1 MTRVKNLVCF
11 VCLFAASLCAA
22 PALMEGIAAVVDGKP
37 IMRSEFLNSLYQFQ
51 DTPEAAAMT
60 EQQQKEYVLDQ
71 MIEEK
76 VLLSRIDR
84 DSIVVTD
91 AEVDQ
96 RVNAHLEQVKYG
108 NQEYLANTMKVYG
121 LNEQEAFAKMIRE
134 GVGLDTVQYRARLSK
149 QMRQHVEQLK
159 VRQRYVGSISP
170 TKKDVEEFYAKNK
183 DSIPP
188 QYNCVLLS
196 HIQLVIHPDTAIV
209 DSVKKLAEAL
219 IDSLNLGL
227 NFEILAKNHS
237 QDTSAA
243 KGGDLGYFKR
253 GLLDPAFERA
263 LDQLK
268 NGQYSAVPV
277 KTDLGWHIVRVLG
290 RKEDGVRSAHILL
303 RTIPTAADTA
313 AVIQRAD
320 SLQKALKTKEEFSAA
335 AKKLS
340 EDKSSNF
347 QGGLLGWFQ
356 RNEMEPAYVEPVAGL
371 NVGEV
376 SEPVL
381 IDGAYHLFRL
391 DDSRQIRELTLEE
404 DYGKI
409 ESFAA
414 SHLENEKLKTLIKKW
429 RQEVHV
435 DIRMTE

>member
-159 VRQRYVGSISP
+159 VRQRYVGSINP

-209 DSVKKLAEAL
+209 DSVKKLAESL

-320 SLQKALKTKEEFSAA
+320 SLQNALKTKEEFSAA

-347 QGGLLGWFQ
+347 RGGLLGWFQ

-371 NVGEV
+371 NVGEI

-391 DDSRQIRELTLEE
+391 DDSRQIRTLNLEE

-409 ESFAA
+409 ESYTGAY
-414 SHLENEKLKTLIKKW
+414 LETEKLKKLLKKW

>member
-1 MTRVKNLVCF
+1 MTKVKNLVYF
-11 VCLFAASLCAA
+11 VCLFAASLWAA
-22 PALMEGIAAVVDGKP
+22 PVLVEGVAAVVDGKP
-37 IMRSEFLNSLYQFQ
+37 IMRSEFLNNLYQFQ
-51 DTPEAAAMT
+51 ETPEGSAMT

-84 DSIVVTD
+84 DSIVVSD
-91 AEVDQ
+91 AEVEQ
-96 RVNAHLEQVKYG
+96 RVSAHLAQ
-108 NQEYLANTMKVYG
+108 LAASQNIDLATLEKAIRAQLG
-121 LNEQEAFAKMIRE
+121 LSMAQYTDRLFKQIRSHIE
-134 GVGLDTVQYRARLSK
+134 L
-149 QMRQHVEQLK
+149 MK
-159 VRQRYVGSISP
+159 VRQRHVGAVSP
-170 TKKDVEEFYAKNK
+170 TKKEVDAFYKAYK

-196 HIQLVIHPDTAIV
+196 HIQMTIHPDSAIV
-209 DSVKKLAEAL
+209 DSVKKVAETL
-219 IDSLNLGL
+219 IDSLNLGM

-253 GLLDPAFERA
+253 GLLDPSFERA
-263 LDQLK
+263 LDLLK

-320 SLQKALKTKEEFSAA
+320 SLQKSLKTKEEFSAA
-335 AKKLS
+335 AKKFS

-391 DDSRQIRELTLEE
+391 DDSRQIRELNLEE

-414 SHLENEKLKTLIKKW
+414 SHLENEKLKALIKKW

>member
-11 VCLFAASLCAA
+11 VCLLAASLCAA

-159 VRQRYVGSISP
+159 VRQRYVGSINP

-371 NVGEV
+371 NVGEI

-391 DDSRQIRELTLEE
+391 DDSRQIRTLNLEE

-409 ESFAA
+409 ESYTGAY
-414 SHLENEKLKTLIKKW
+414 LETEKLKKLLKKW

>member
-91 AEVDQ
+91 AEVEQ

-159 VRQRYVGSISP
+159 VRQRYVGSINP

-335 AKKLS
+335 AKKRS

-347 QGGLLGWFQ
+347 RGGLLGWFQ

-371 NVGEV
+371 NVGEI

-391 DDSRQIRELTLEE
+391 DDSRQIRTLNLEE

-409 ESFAA
+409 ESYTGAY
-414 SHLENEKLKTLIKKW
+414 LETEKLKKLLKKW

>member
-159 VRQRYVGSISP
+159 VRQRYVGSINP

-371 NVGEV
+371 NVGEI

-391 DDSRQIRELTLEE
+391 DDSRQIRTLNLEE

-409 ESFAA
+409 ESYTGAY
-414 SHLENEKLKTLIKKW
+414 LETEKLKKLLKKW

>member
-11 VCLFAASLCAA
+11 VCLFAASLWAA

-60 EQQQKEYVLDQ
+60 EQQQKDHVLDQ

-84 DSIVVTD
+84 DSIVVTE

-134 GVGLDTVQYRARLSK
+134 GVGLDTVQYKARLFK

-159 VRQRYVGSISP
+159 VRQRYIGAITP
-170 TKKDVEEFYAKNK
+170 TKKDVEEFYEKNK

-209 DSVKKLAEAL
+209 DSVKKLAEAM
-219 IDSLNLGL
+219 IDSLNLGM

-268 NGQYSAVPV
+268 NGQYSAIPV

-356 RNEMEPAYVEPVAGL
+356 RNEMEPAYVDPVAGL
-371 NVGEV
+371 NVGEI

-391 DDSRQIRELTLEE
+391 DDSRQIRTLNLEE

-409 ESFAA
+409 ESYAGA
-414 SHLENEKLKTLIKKW
+414 YMETEKLKNLLKKW

>member
-1 MTRVKNLVCF
+1 MTKVVKFLCLVG
-11 VCLFAASLCAA
+11 LFAASLWAA
-22 PALMEGIAAVVDGKP
+22 PVLMEGVAAVVDGKP
-37 IMRSEFLNSLYQFQ
+37 IMRSEFLNFLYQFQ
-51 DTPEAAAMT
+51 ETPEGAAMT
-60 EQQQKEYVLDQ
+60 EQQQKDYVLDQ
-71 MIEEK
+71 MIDEK

-91 AEVDQ
+91 AEVEQ
-96 RVNAHLEQVKYG
+96 RVDDQIERIIIGNKEKVSAYAANAGISEK
-108 NQEYLANTMKVYG
+108 EALARMIYQDQGITM
-121 LNEQEAFAKMIRE
+121 A
-134 GVGLDTVQYRARLSK
+134 QYRDRLSK
-149 QMRQHVEQLK
+149 QIRSHVELMK
-159 VRQRYVGSISP
+159 VRQRHIGVVNP
-170 TKKDVEEFYAKNK
+170 TKKEVELFYKEHK

-196 HIQLVIHPDTAIV
+196 HIQMTIHPDTAIV
-209 DSVKKLAEAL
+209 DSVKKVAEAL
-219 IDSLNLGL
+219 IDSLNLGM

-268 NGQYSAVPV
+268 NGQYSAIPV

-320 SLQKALKTKEEFSAA
+320 SLQKTLKTKEEFSAA
-335 AKKLS
+335 AKKFS

-347 QGGLLGWFQ
+347 QGGLLGWYQ
-356 RNEMEPAYVEPVAGL
+356 RNEMEPAYVEPVTGL

-391 DDSRQIRELTLEE
+391 DDSRQIRELNLEE

-409 ESFAA
+409 EAIA
-414 SHLENEKLKTLIKKW
+414 SNYMEDKKLKALIKKW
-429 RQEVHV
+429 RQEVNV
-435 DIRMTE
+435 GIRLPE

>member
-60 EQQQKEYVLDQ
+60 EQQQKEHVLDQ

-159 VRQRYVGSISP
+159 VRQRYVGSINP

-313 AVIQRAD
+313 AVIQMAD
-320 SLQKALKTKEEFSAA
+320 SLRKSLKTKEEFSAA

-371 NVGEV
+371 NVGEI

-391 DDSRQIRELTLEE
+391 DDSRQIRTLTLEE

-409 ESFAA
+409 ESYTGAY
-414 SHLENEKLKTLIKKW
+414 LETEKLKNLLKKW

-435 DIRMTE
+435 DIRLTE

>member
-1 MTRVKNLVCF
+1 MNFSRIFSAVFLVCA
-11 VCLFAASLCAA
+11 VLSVSGWSA
-22 PALMEGIAAVVDGKP
+22 PVLMEGIAAVVDGKT
-37 IMRSEFLNSLYQFQ
+37 IMRSEFLNNLYQFQ
-51 DTPEAAAMT
+51 ETPEGSAMT
-60 EQQQKEYVLDQ
+60 EQQQKDYVLEQ

-84 DSIVVTD
+84 DSIVVTE

-96 RVNAHLEQVKYG
+96 RVNAHLSQ
-108 NQEYLANTMKVYG
+108 LASSQNIDMATLEKAIRAQLG
-121 LNEQEAFAKMIRE
+121 LNMA
-134 GVGLDTVQYRARLSK
+134 QYRDRLSK
-149 QMRQHVEQLK
+149 QVRSHIELMK
-159 VRQRYVGSISP
+159 VRQRHVGTVSP
-170 TKKDVEEFYAKNK
+170 TKKEVDAFYKAYK

-196 HIQLVIHPDTAIV
+196 HIQMTIHPDSAIV
-209 DSVKKLAEAL
+209 DSVRKEVELL
-219 IDSLNLGL
+219 IDSLNLGM
-227 NFEILAKNHS
+227 NFEIMAKNHS

-268 NGQYSAVPV
+268 NGQYSAAPV
-277 KTDLGWHIVRVLG
+277 KTDLGWHVVRVLG

-303 RTIPTAADTA
+303 RTIPTAADSA
-313 AVIQRAD
+313 IVIQRAD
-320 SLQKALKTKEEFSAA
+320 SLQKSIKTQKEFYDA
-335 AKKLS
+335 AKKYS

-356 RNEMEPAYVEPVAGL
+356 MNEMEPAYVEPVSRL
-371 NVGEV
+371 SVGEV

-391 DDSRQIRELTLEE
+391 DDSRQLRELTLEE

-409 ESFAA
+409 ESMAA
-414 SHLENEKLKTLIKKW
+414 THLENEKLKALIKKW

-435 DIRMTE
+435 DIRITE

>member
-1 MTRVKNLVCF
+1 MTKVVKFLSLVG
-11 VCLFAASLCAA
+11 LFAASLWAA
-22 PALMEGIAAVVDGKP
+22 PALMEGVAAVVDGKP
-37 IMRSEFLNSLYQFQ
+37 IMRSEFLNFLYQFQ
-51 DTPEAAAMT
+51 ETPEAAAMT
-60 EQQQKEYVLDQ
+60 EQQQKDYVLEQLID
-71 MIEEK
+71 EK

-91 AEVDQ
+91 AEVEQ
-96 RVNAHLEQVKYG
+96 RVDDQIERIKIG
-108 NQEYLANTMKVYG
+108 NKKNVS
-121 LNEQEAFAKMIRE
+121 AFAAKAGVSENEALARMIYQDQGITMAQFR
-134 GVGLDTVQYRARLSK
+134 DRLSK
-149 QMRQHVEQLK
+149 EFRNHIELTK
-159 VRQRYVGSISP
+159 VRQRHIGAINP
-170 TKKDVEEFYAKNK
+170 TKKEVEIFFKEHK

-196 HIQLVIHPDTAIV
+196 HIQMTIHPDSLIV
-209 DSVKKLAEAL
+209 DSVRKVAETL
-219 IDSLNLGL
+219 IDSLNLGM
-227 NFEILAKNHS
+227 NFEILAKKHS

-253 GLLDPAFERA
+253 GLLEPAFERA
-263 LDQLK
+263 LDKLK
-268 NGQYSAVPV
+268 NGQYSATPV
-277 KTDLGWHIVRVLG
+277 RTDLGWHIVRVLG

-303 RTIPTAADTA
+303 RTVPTAADTA

-347 QGGLLGWFQ
+347 QGGLLGWYQ
-356 RNEMEPAYVEPVAGL
+356 RSEMEPAYVAPVAGL

-391 DDSRQIRELTLEE
+391 DDSRQIRELNLEE
-404 DYGKI
+404 DYGRI
-409 ESFAA
+409 EAITA
-414 SHLENEKLKTLIKKW
+414 GYMENEKLKALLKKW